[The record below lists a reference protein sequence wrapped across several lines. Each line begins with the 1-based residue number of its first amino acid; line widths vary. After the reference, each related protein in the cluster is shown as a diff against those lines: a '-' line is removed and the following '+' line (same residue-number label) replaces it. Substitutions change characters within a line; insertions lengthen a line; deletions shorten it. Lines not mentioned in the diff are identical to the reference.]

1 MPSDLYYGRKRHRDW
16 RDKVLRKAK
25 YICIECA
32 RYGKRTPATVAHHI
46 KPREDYPE
54 IQYQLD
60 NGAALCEACHN
71 KAHPEKG
78 QHRW

>member
-46 KPREDYPE
+46 KPRKEYPE
-54 IQYQLD
+54 LQYAVS
-60 NGAALCEACHN
+60 NGMALCEACHT
-71 KAHPEKG
+71 KLEP
-78 QHRW
+78 RR